1 MKSFPQASRKIKILG
16 VLNLLIPL
24 VLTFP
29 TNPSSENIK
38 GLVEYSL
45 LYLVFLLLSIVLL
58 YKNSLVRIIYKI
70 AVGNAVFLAVFGFGL
85 LFDGL
90 VISEW
95 VFYLMKVLYP
105 AVVIAFI
112 LKCNLIGKEEAK
124 SAASSAGGVTMV
136 TLSVVLLVIF
146 VFMLIFVIK
155 LLEAVG
161 MNFN

>member
-29 TNPSSENIK
+29 TNPSRENIK

-95 VFYLMKVLYP
+95 IFYLMKVLYP
-105 AVVIAFI
+105 AVVIVFI
-112 LKCNLIGKEEAK
+112 LKCKLIGKEEAK
-124 SAASSAGGVTMV
+124 SAASSAGGVTVV

-161 MNFN
+161 MNIN